1 MIKKT
6 SKGHVVMSKDGS
18 KKLSR
23 HYKSRKG
30 ALKRMG
36 QIEFFKKRGRG

>member
-6 SKGHVVMSKDGS
+6 SKGHVVYNKDGT

-23 HYKSRKG
+23 HYRSRKQ

-36 QIEFFKKRGRG
+36 QIEFFKRAKG